1 MEYLIVENG
10 KIKSHRCSRSV
21 PANAIVV
28 ENWRGSVGEPVD
40 FYDENWQRKSEFELM
55 KEGLVAIPKGF
66 RWNKSKT
73 ALEEMSQIEKIEAG
87 IEKLQENQIIENGE
101 IRNLT
106 NSEMYK
112 KGLLSEEIFATI
124 KRNERDSLLSKT
136 DKYLLADFPIDDK
149 KLKKVISYRQYLRDL
164 PQNEN
169 FPDVEIAEL
178 EV

>member
-40 FYDENWQRKSEFELM
+40 FYDKNWQRKSEFELM
-55 KEGLVAIPKGF
+55 KEGLVEVPKGF
-66 RWNKSKT
+66 KWNKFKT
-73 ALEEMSQIEKIEAG
+73 ALEEMTKVEKIKEG
-87 IEKLQENQIIENGE
+87 FEKLQKNQIIENGE
-101 IRNLT
+101 IRELT

-112 KGLLSEEIFATI
+112 KGLLSEETFAAI
-124 KRNERDSLLSKT
+124 KRNERDSLLSNT
-136 DKYLLADFPIDDK
+136 DKYLLPDFPITEE
-149 KLKKVISYRQYLRDL
+149 KLNKVKAYRQYLRNL

>member
-28 ENWRGSVGEPVD
+28 ENWRGRVGEPVD
-40 FYDENWQRKSEFELM
+40 FYDKNWQRKSEFELM
-55 KEGLVAIPKGF
+55 KEGLVEIPKGF
-66 RWNKSKT
+66 RWNLSKT
-73 ALEEMSQIEKIEAG
+73 ALEEMSQVEKIEAG

-112 KGLLSEEIFATI
+112 KGLLSEETFAAI
-124 KRNERDSLLSKT
+124 KRNERDFLLSET
-136 DKYLLADFPIDDK
+136 DKYLLTDFPITDE
-149 KLKKVISYRQYLRDL
+149 KLNRVKAYRQYLRDL
-164 PQNEN
+164 PQNEK
-169 FPDVEIAEL
+169 FPDIEITEL
-178 EV
+178 EM

>member
-1 MEYLIVENG
+1 MEYLIIENG
-10 KIKSHRCSRSV
+10 KIKAHRCSRSV

-40 FYDENWQRKSEFELM
+40 FYNKKWQRKSEFELM
-55 KEGLVAIPKGF
+55 KEGLIAIPKGF
-66 RWNKSKT
+66 KWNQSKT
-73 ALEEMSQIEKIEAG
+73 AIEEMTQVEKIEAG

-101 IRNLT
+101 VRNLT
-106 NSEMYK
+106 NSELYK
-112 KGLLSEEIFATI
+112 KGLLSAENFAAI

-136 DKYLLADFPIDDK
+136 DKYLLPDFPIDEE
-149 KLKKVISYRQYLRDL
+149 KLNKIKAYRQYLRDL

-169 FPDVEIAEL
+169 FPDVEIEEL

>member
-73 ALEEMSQIEKIEAG
+73 ALEEM
-87 IEKLQENQIIENGE
+87 
-101 IRNLT
+101 
-106 NSEMYK
+106 K
-112 KGLLSEEIFATI
+112 KAGLL
-124 KRNERDSLLSKT
+124 
-136 DKYLLADFPIDDK
+136 
-149 KLKKVISYRQYLRDL
+149 
-164 PQNEN
+164 
-169 FPDVEIAEL
+169 
-178 EV
+178 

>member
-10 KIKSHRCSRSV
+10 KIKAHRCSRSV
-21 PANAIVV
+21 PANAIIV
-28 ENWRGSVGEPVD
+28 ENWRGSVGETVD
-40 FYDENWQRKSEFELM
+40 FYNKNWQRKSEFELM
-55 KEGLVAIPKGF
+55 KEGLIEVPKGF
-66 RWNKSKT
+66 KWNKSRT
-73 ALEEMSQIEKIEAG
+73 AIEEMTQVEKIEAG

-112 KGLLSEEIFATI
+112 KGLLSEETFAAI

-136 DKYLLADFPIDDK
+136 DKYLLPDFPIDEE
-149 KLKKVISYRQYLRDL
+149 KLNKIKAYRQYLRDL
-164 PQNEN
+164 PQDEN
-169 FPDVEIAEL
+169 FPDVEIAKL